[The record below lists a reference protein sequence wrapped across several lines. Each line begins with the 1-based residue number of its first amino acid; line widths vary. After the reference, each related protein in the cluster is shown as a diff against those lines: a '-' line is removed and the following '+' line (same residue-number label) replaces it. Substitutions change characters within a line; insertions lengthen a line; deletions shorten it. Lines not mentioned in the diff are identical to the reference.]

1 LEEPRRTPVRQS
13 SNGWL
18 GESSEAQLHLPIEIR
33 DPIHGFIKFSSIETN
48 VINTRAFQR
57 LRRIRQLAL
66 ASLVYPGA
74 LHTRFEH
81 SLGVMH
87 LAGRLYDQV
96 MRHRSD
102 SEELRAVRLA
112 ALLHDI
118 GHGPFSHVS
127 ESVLKRHSKKAKERA
142 SRTEEIHEALTC
154 DLIEQCDE
162 LSSLLDRTTMKLVI
176 DLLSGRCGDKTL
188 TGIITGPLDADKL
201 DYLLR
206 DSYYCG
212 VKYGVYDLDR
222 LVSTYTRPND
232 DGDAGI
238 AISRDGVHS
247 LEQFIMAKYY
257 MTTQVYRHR
266 LRLITDSMII
276 RGLSLGISED
286 RIEFLQQ
293 LYSYDGSK
301 EHLDV
306 WVKWDDESLVHEIC
320 TRWEKTLACEIFTR
334 LRERRLFKQIYNE
347 KLNILEDPVLRDR
360 LSGEFETYRDTLE
373 EKVGDLLGTDPRFVI
388 AHLYSIQ
395 SIRELSGREE
405 GNVLVDQANDGHPV
419 PFHQKSTLFGPIDAA
434 QKEQYLD
441 FYAPVEYKDE
451 IDKRKRLSEYRDQIN
466 SIVTGVLNSNSIGGV
481 DANES

>member
-1 LEEPRRTPVRQS
+1 M
-13 SNGWL
+13 
-18 GESSEAQLHLPIEIR
+18 PIEIR
-33 DPIHGFIKFSSIETN
+33 DPIHGFIKCSSIETN

-57 LRRIRQLAL
+57 LRRVRQLAL

-87 LAGRLYDQV
+87 LAGRLYDQI
-96 MRHRSD
+96 MHQRGD
-102 SEELRAVRLA
+102 PEELRTIRLA

-127 ESVLKRHSKKAKERA
+127 ESVLKRYSEKGKEGA
-142 SRTEEIHEALTC
+142 SRTEEIHEVLTRAL
-154 DLIEQCDE
+154 IQQSDE
-162 LSSLLDRTTMKLVI
+162 LPSLLGQGTTKQVI
-176 DLLSGRCGDKTL
+176 DLLSGRLGDKTI
-188 TGIITGPLDADKL
+188 TGIISGPLDADKL

-212 VKYGVYDLDR
+212 VKYGVYDLGR
-222 LVSTYTRPND
+222 LVSTYTRPAG

-266 LRLITDSMII
+266 LRLITDSMVV

-286 RIEFLQQ
+286 RIDFLQR
-293 LYSYDGSK
+293 LYSFDGSRD
-301 EHLDV
+301 HLRE
-306 WVKWDDESLVHEIC
+306 WLKWDDESLIHEIC
-320 TRWEKTLACEIFTR
+320 RLGEKTLVCQFFSR
-334 LRERRLFKQIYNE
+334 LRERRLFKQIYHE
-347 KLNILEDPVLRDR
+347 KLDFLENSVWRDR
-360 LSGEFETYRDTLE
+360 LSAEFDSYRSILE
-373 EKVGDLLGTDPRFVI
+373 ERVGGLLGQDPRFVI

-405 GNVLVDQANDGHPV
+405 GNVLVAQATRDYPV
-419 PFHQKSTLFGPIDAA
+419 HFREVSTLFGPIDAA

-451 IDKRKRLSEYRDQIN
+451 IDKWKRMSEYREQIN
-466 SIVTGVLNSNSIGGV
+466 CIVAEVLKSNSIGGV
-481 DANES
+481 DA